1 MSQSEVGS
9 RGSRLVAVDWKT
21 TQWGECVVSPSTDG
35 LVLSPFASSP
45 PLATLTRDSDPPR
58 PERCRTNT
66 SERPLVSRR
75 TRFLAALEK
84 AKYVT
89 RRLSWL
95 KAPPVL
101 GPFALRLTTAAGCA
115 PGQAWTFE
123 NPQNSPEFHRVSNYR
138 TAQKRAETPKW
149 VRFVLYVNTTMA

>member
-1 MSQSEVGS
+1 MSQSGLGS
-9 RGSRLVAVDWKT
+9 RRSRLVAVDWKT
-21 TQWGECVVSPSTDG
+21 TQWGEWVVSPSTDG
-35 LVLSPFASSP
+35 LVLSPFASSR

-58 PERCRTNT
+58 PARCRTNT

-75 TRFLAALEK
+75 TRLLAALEK

-101 GPFALRLTTAAGCA
+101 GPFALRLTTAVARVPLTSPCA
-115 PGQAWTFE
+115 TPTPVMAAVTASAHTANRSRERNWGTPRLSGAYG
-123 NPQNSPEFHRVSNYR
+123 VS
-138 TAQKRAETPKW
+138 
-149 VRFVLYVNTTMA
+149 